1 MGGIAGAAEDAIT
14 IYKSVN
20 HGNITINRNAK
31 YYGAG
36 GILGYVKQGEHMSV
50 TAVTGQI

>member
-1 MGGIAGAAEDAIT
+1 MRVGGIAGAAEGCHS

-36 GILGYVKQGEHMSV
+36 GILGYVKRGEHMSV
-50 TAVTGQI
+50 TA